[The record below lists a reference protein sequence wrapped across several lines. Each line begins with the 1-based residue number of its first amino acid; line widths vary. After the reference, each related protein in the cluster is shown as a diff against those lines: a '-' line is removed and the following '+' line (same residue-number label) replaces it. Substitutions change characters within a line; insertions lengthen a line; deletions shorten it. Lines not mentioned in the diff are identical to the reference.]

1 MGDKAAYDLW
11 WKNAVI
17 YCLDVELFADGN
29 GDGCGDFP
37 GLTDKVDYLAG
48 LGVTCVWLMP
58 FYPTPNK
65 DNGYDISDF
74 YGVDPRLGS
83 LGDLVDFLRAA
94 REGGLRV
101 IADLVVNHT
110 SDQHPWFQSA
120 RADEHSPYRDFYV
133 WADERPE
140 GPPGVGFPD
149 AEDSN
154 WDYDEVAGKWFLH
167 RFYSHMPDLNI
178 ANPRVRDEIT
188 KVVGYW
194 LELGLSGF
202 RVDAPPF
209 VIEQTGTEAERHQDP
224 PAFLRDLR
232 AFLNRRRGDAILVAE
247 ANLPPDDQRR
257 FFGDEGGDEMHMLFN
272 FLLNQQM
279 FLALV
284 RQDPAPIVTGLR
296 ELPMVPE
303 TNQWAGFV
311 KNHDELTLDK
321 LSDDEREEVF
331 AALAPD
337 PDMRSFGRGIRRR
350 VPPMLDGDR
359 DRIEL
364 LYSLAF
370 TLPGSPVLLYGEEI
384 GLGDNQA
391 VEGRGA
397 VRVAMQWTA
406 GPHGGF
412 TTGEPAVP
420 VVADGPF
427 APEHVNVAAQRRDPG
442 SLLNWT
448 ERAIRTRKELPEL
461 GWGAW
466 QVLDTDHPGVLAHR
480 CDWQGRG
487 VVVLHNPPPPRWGSP
502 QPPATSGSRAARCT
516 TCSPTVATTGPPPAS
531 RWPWSGSATA
541 GCACPADPSGR
552 RRGLPWNPL

>member
-37 GLTDKVDYLAG
+37 GLTGKVDYLAG

-94 REGGLRV
+94 RERGIRV

-110 SDQHPWFQSA
+110 SDQHPWFRSA

-133 WADERPE
+133 WADEQPE
-140 GPPGVGFPD
+140 GPPGVVFPD

-178 ANPRVRDEIT
+178 ANPRVRDEIN
-188 KVVGYW
+188 KIVGYW

-202 RVDAPPF
+202 RVDAAPF
-209 VIEQTGTEAERHQDP
+209 VIELAGTEAEHGQDP
-224 PAFLRDLR
+224 HDFLVNLQ
-232 AFLNRRRGDAILVAE
+232 AFLNRRRGDAILLAE
-247 ANLPPDDQRR
+247 ANLPPEDQRR

-272 FLLNQQM
+272 FVLNQHI

-284 RQDPAPIVTGLR
+284 RQDPAPIVTALR
-296 ELPMVPE
+296 ELPPVPE
-303 TNQWAGFV
+303 TSQWANFI

-321 LSDDEREEVF
+321 LTEAEREEVF

-337 PDMRSFGRGIRRR
+337 PEMRSFGRGIRRR

-364 LYSLAF
+364 LYSLLF
-370 TLPGSPVLLYGEEI
+370 TLPGTPVLLYGEEI
-384 GLGDNQA
+384 GLGDDPR

-397 VRVAMQWTA
+397 VRVAMQWSP
-406 GPHGGF
+406 GPNAGF
-412 TTGEPAVP
+412 TTGDPAVP
-420 VVADGPF
+420 VITEGPF
-427 APEHVNVAAQRRDPG
+427 GPDRVNVATQRRDPE
-442 SLLNWT
+442 SLPNWM

-466 QVLDTDHPGVLAHR
+466 RVLDADQPSVLAHR
-480 CDWQGRG
+480 CDWQGKG
-487 VVVLHNPPPPRWGSP
+487 VLVLHNLGPERVKVAIDLGDDVEAGRPMPDLLGNRHHDP
-502 QPPATSGSRAARCT
+502 
-516 TCSPTVATTGPPPAS
+516 ATTGQPLS
-531 RWPWSGSATA
+531 LGGFGYRWL
-541 GCACPADPSGR
+541 R
-552 RRGLPWNPL
+552 LPG

>member
-37 GLTDKVDYLAG
+37 GLTGKVDYLAG

-94 REGGLRV
+94 RERGIRV

-133 WADERPE
+133 WADEQPE
-140 GPPGVGFPD
+140 GPPGVVFPD

-178 ANPRVRDEIT
+178 ANPRVRDEIN
-188 KVVGYW
+188 KIVGYW

-202 RVDAPPF
+202 RVDAAPF
-209 VIEQTGTEAERHQDP
+209 VIELAGTEAEQGQDP
-224 PAFLRDLR
+224 HDFLVNLR
-232 AFLNRRRGDAILVAE
+232 AFLNRRRGDAILLAE
-247 ANLPPDDQRR
+247 ANLPPEDQRR
-257 FFGDEGGDEMHMLFN
+257 FFGDEGGDEMHMLFD
-272 FLLNQQM
+272 FVLNQHN

-284 RQDPAPIVTGLR
+284 RQDPAPIVTALR
-296 ELPMVPE
+296 ELPPVPE
-303 TNQWAGFV
+303 TNQWANFI

-321 LSDDEREEVF
+321 LTEAEREEVF

-364 LYSLAF
+364 LYSLLF
-370 TLPGSPVLLYGEEI
+370 TLPGTPVLLYGEEI
-384 GLGDNQA
+384 GLGDDQR

-397 VRVAMQWTA
+397 VRVAMQWSP
-406 GPHGGF
+406 GPNAGF

-420 VVADGPF
+420 VVTEGPF
-427 APEHVNVAAQRRDPG
+427 GPDRVNVATQRRDPE
-442 SLLNWT
+442 SLLNWM
-448 ERAIRTRKELPEL
+448 ERAVRTRKELPEL

-466 QVLDTDHPGVLAHR
+466 RVLDTDQPSVLAHR
-480 CDWQGRG
+480 CDWQGKG
-487 VVVLHNPPPPRWGSP
+487 VLVLHNLAPERVKV
-502 QPPATSGSRAARCT
+502 
-516 TCSPTVATTGPPPAS
+516 TVDLGDDVEAGRPMPDLLGNRHHDPATTGQPLALGGFGY
-531 RWPWSGSATA
+531 RWL
-541 GCACPADPSGR
+541 R
-552 RRGLPWNPL
+552 LPG

>member
-37 GLTDKVDYLAG
+37 GLTGKVDYLAG

-94 REGGLRV
+94 RERGVRV

-133 WADERPE
+133 WANERPE
-140 GPPGVGFPD
+140 GPPGVVFPD

-178 ANPRVRDEIT
+178 ANPRVRDEIN
-188 KVVGYW
+188 KIVGYW

-202 RVDAPPF
+202 RVDAAPF
-209 VIEQTGTEAERHQDP
+209 VIELVGTEAEHGQDP
-224 PAFLRDLR
+224 HDFLVNLQ
-232 AFLNRRRGDAILVAE
+232 AFLNRRRGDAILLAE
-247 ANLPPDDQRR
+247 ANLPPEDQRR

-272 FLLNQQM
+272 FVLNQHI

-284 RQDPAPIVTGLR
+284 RQDPAPIVTALR
-296 ELPMVPE
+296 ELPPVPE
-303 TNQWAGFV
+303 TNQWANFI

-321 LSDDEREEVF
+321 LTEAEREEVF

-337 PDMRSFGRGIRRR
+337 PDRRRFGRGLRRR

-364 LYSLAF
+364 LYSLLF
-370 TLPGSPVLLYGEEI
+370 TLPGTPVLLYGEEI
-384 GLGDNQA
+384 GLGDDQR
-391 VEGRGA
+391 VEGRAA
-397 VRVAMQWTA
+397 VRVAMQWSP
-406 GPHGGF
+406 GPNAGF

-420 VVADGPF
+420 VVTEGPF
-427 APEHVNVAAQRRDPG
+427 GPDRVNMAIQRRDPE
-442 SLLNWT
+442 SLLNWM
-448 ERAIRTRKELPEL
+448 ERAVRTRKELPEL

-466 QVLDTDHPGVLAHR
+466 RVLDTDQPSVLAHR
-480 CDWQGRG
+480 CDWQGKG
-487 VVVLHNPPPPRWGSP
+487 VLVLHNLGPERVKV
-502 QPPATSGSRAARCT
+502 
-516 TCSPTVATTGPPPAS
+516 TVDLGDDVEAGRPMPDLLGNRHHDPATTGQPLS
-531 RWPWSGSATA
+531 LGGFGYRWL
-541 GCACPADPSGR
+541 R
-552 RRGLPWNPL
+552 LPD

>member
-37 GLTDKVDYLAG
+37 GLTGKVDYLAG

-94 REGGLRV
+94 RERGIRV

-133 WADERPE
+133 WADEQPE
-140 GPPGVGFPD
+140 GPPGVVFPD

-178 ANPRVRDEIT
+178 ANPRVRDEIN
-188 KVVGYW
+188 KIVGYW

-202 RVDAPPF
+202 RVDAAPF
-209 VIEQTGTEAERHQDP
+209 VIELAGTEAEQGQDP
-224 PAFLRDLR
+224 HDFLVNLR
-232 AFLNRRRGDAILVAE
+232 AFLNRRRGDAILLAE
-247 ANLPPDDQRR
+247 ANLPPEDQRR
-257 FFGDEGGDEMHMLFN
+257 FFGDEGGDEMHMLFD
-272 FLLNQQM
+272 FVLNQHI

-284 RQDPAPIVTGLR
+284 RQDPAPIVTALR
-296 ELPMVPE
+296 ELPPVPE
-303 TNQWAGFV
+303 TNQWANFI

-321 LSDDEREEVF
+321 LTEAEREEVF

-364 LYSLAF
+364 LYSLLF
-370 TLPGSPVLLYGEEI
+370 TLPGTPVLLYGEEI
-384 GLGDNQA
+384 GLGDDPR

-397 VRVAMQWTA
+397 VRVAMQWSP
-406 GPHGGF
+406 GPNAGF

-420 VVADGPF
+420 VVTEGPF
-427 APEHVNVAAQRRDPG
+427 GPDRVNVATQRRDPE
-442 SLLNWT
+442 SLLNWM
-448 ERAIRTRKELPEL
+448 ERAVRTRKELPEL

-466 QVLDTDHPGVLAHR
+466 RVLDTDQPSVLAHR
-480 CDWQGRG
+480 CDWQGKG
-487 VVVLHNPPPPRWGSP
+487 VLVLHNLAPERVKV
-502 QPPATSGSRAARCT
+502 
-516 TCSPTVATTGPPPAS
+516 TVDLGDDVEAGRPMPDLLGNRHHDPATTGQPLALGGFGY
-531 RWPWSGSATA
+531 RWL
-541 GCACPADPSGR
+541 R
-552 RRGLPWNPL
+552 LPG

>member
-1 MGDKAAYDLW
+1 MSPKAAYDLW

-17 YCLDVELFADGN
+17 YCVDVELFADSD

-37 GLTDKVDYLAG
+37 GLLGKIDYLAG
-48 LGVTCVWLMP
+48 LGVTCIWLMP

-74 YGVDPRLGS
+74 YGVDPRLGT
-83 LGDLVDFLRAA
+83 LGDVVDFLRAA
-94 REGGLRV
+94 RERGIRV

-120 RADEHSPYRDFYV
+120 RADPESPWRDFYV
-133 WADERPE
+133 WADEQPE
-140 GPPGVGFPD
+140 GPPGVVFPD

-178 ANPRVRDEIT
+178 ANPRVRDEIG

-202 RVDAPPF
+202 RVDAAPF
-209 VIEQTGTEAERHQDP
+209 VIEQAGTDP
-224 PAFLRDLR
+224 RPGEEDPHDFLRDLR
-232 AFLNRRRGDAILVAE
+232 ALLNRRRGDAILLAE
-247 ANLPPDDQRR
+247 ANLPPTEQRR

-272 FLLNQQM
+272 FVLNQHL

-284 RQDPAPIVTGLR
+284 RQDPAPIVAALQ
-296 ELPMVPE
+296 ELPPVPQ
-303 TNQWAGFV
+303 TNQWANFV

-321 LSDDEREEVF
+321 LTEDEREEVF

-359 DRIEL
+359 ARIEL
-364 LYSLAF
+364 LYSLLL

-384 GLGDNQA
+384 GLGDNQR
-391 VEGRGA
+391 VEGRAA
-397 VRVAMQWTA
+397 VRVAMQWSA
-406 GPHGGF
+406 GPNGGF

-427 APEHVNVAAQRRDPG
+427 GPDRVNVAAQRRDPE
-442 SLLNWT
+442 SLLNWM
-448 ERAIRTRKELPEL
+448 ERAIRARKELPEL
-461 GWGAW
+461 GWGGW
-466 QVLDTDHPGVLAHR
+466 RVLDTDQPAVLAHR
-480 CDWQGRG
+480 CDWQGSG
-487 VVVLHNPPPPRWGSP
+487 VLALHNLGPEALQVQVAADDDAAGGAVMAELLADQRYEPAKAGQPLDLGPFGYRWL
-502 QPPATSGSRAARCT
+502 RA
-516 TCSPTVATTGPPPAS
+516 G
-531 RWPWSGSATA
+531 G
-541 GCACPADPSGR
+541 
-552 RRGLPWNPL
+552 

>member
-1 MGDKAAYDLW
+1 MGHKAAYDLW

-29 GDGCGDFP
+29 GDGVGDFP

-48 LGVTCVWLMP
+48 LGVTCIWLTP

-74 YGVDPRLGS
+74 YGVDPRLGT
-83 LGDLVDFLRAA
+83 LGDLVEFLRAA
-94 REGGLRV
+94 RERGIRV
-101 IADLVVNHT
+101 IADLVVNPT

-120 RADEHSPYRDFYV
+120 RADPRSPFRDFYV
-133 WADERPE
+133 WADEQPE
-140 GPPGVGFPD
+140 GPRDIVFPD

-202 RVDAPPF
+202 RVDAAPV
-209 VIEQTGTEAERHQDP
+209 VIEQTGTEAERDQDP
-224 PAFLRDLR
+224 HAFLRQLR
-232 AFLNRRRGDAILVAE
+232 AFLNRRRGDAILLAE
-247 ANLPPDDQRR
+247 ANLPPKDQRR
-257 FFGDEGGDEMHMLFN
+257 FFGDEDGDEMHMLFN
-272 FLLNQQM
+272 FVLNQQV

-296 ELPMVPE
+296 ELPPVPD
-303 TNQWAGFV
+303 TNQWANFV
-311 KNHDELTLDK
+311 KNQDELTLDK
-321 LSDDEREEVF
+321 LTDAEREEVF

-350 VPPMLDGDR
+350 VPTMLEGDR

-364 LYSLAF
+364 LYSLLF
-370 TLPGSPVLLYGEEI
+370 TLPGTPVLLYGEEI
-384 GLGDNQA
+384 GLGDNQR

-397 VRVAMQWTA
+397 VRVAMQWTG
-406 GPHGGF
+406 GPNAGF

-420 VVADGPF
+420 LVTDSRFGPDR
-427 APEHVNVAAQRRDPG
+427 VNVASQRRDPR
-442 SLLNWT
+442 SLLNWM

-461 GWGAW
+461 GWGTW
-466 QVLDTDHPGVLAHR
+466 KVLDTDQPGVLAHR
-480 CDWQGRG
+480 CDWHGQA
-487 VVVLHNPPPPRWGSP
+487 VLVLHNLGPKPVQVLLELGDEVEAGRQLAELLADQRYEPAETGQSLALDGLGYRWL
-502 QPPATSGSRAARCT
+502 R
-516 TCSPTVATTGPPPAS
+516 
-531 RWPWSGSATA
+531 
-541 GCACPADPSGR
+541 
-552 RRGLPWNPL
+552 PLG